1 MSEPNDRLL
10 KIAKTAWPNLTE
22 GKTAQALQIVSQVL
36 AALTQLGMLKTP
48 RRKAVL
54 SPDELRQFERWYS
67 VYPRRQ
73 GRGEGE
79 VAFKKALAL
88 TDIETLCATV
98 LVYGQSV
105 KGKERDKIAMP
116 ATWLNGK
123 RWLDE
128 YGSPKLVDE
137 LTNGQSQNR
146 HDGLVNL
153 ARRGVHTLNMT
164 PDILEEAKRLGPL

>member
-1 MSEPNDRLL
+1 MSDPNDRLL

-79 VAFKKALAL
+79 IAFKKALTL

-98 LVYGQSV
+98 LMYGQSV

-128 YGSPKLVDE
+128 YQAASLQ
-137 LTNGQSQNR
+137 NGHNGDAEKR
-146 HDGLVNL
+146 HDDLVRM
-153 ARRGVHTLNMT
+153 ARKGMTTSGMT
-164 PDILEEAKRLGPL
+164 PAIMEEAKRLGPL